1 MSRDVHKRIPGA
13 SQKSVLGAVI
23 LLIVVVVVGALTERR
38 APEHS
43 TATRKPK
50 AVVPTNAFQEPA
62 SMRSEPKPESRRAA
76 IDAQRTAARESGPS
90 ATPGIAD
97 ASLPSAIDAPH
108 RSHSMFVN
116 SPGYVPPDDPESLS
130 VVTGRRDA
138 PPIDME
144 VAGGARSP
152 EALAR
157 LLLEALQVGDE
168 HALLALRLTREEFGT
183 ILWPEIP
190 ESRLITHITADDAWD
205 AYVLQSR
212 SGVTR
217 TVSSYG
223 SHRLELVRVE
233 TSGPVPYRNF
243 SLLRHVVLVCTDHS
257 TGDEVRLKFAP
268 SFLERHG
275 RYKVVTFRD

>member
-13 SQKSVLGAVI
+13 GQKSVLGAVI
-23 LLIVVVVVGALTERR
+23 LLIVVLVVSALTERR
-38 APEHS
+38 APERA
-43 TATRKPK
+43 TAPAAK
-50 AVVPTNAFQEPA
+50 ALAPQNAFQEPA
-62 SMRSEPKPESRRAA
+62 SMRSEPRPEARRAA
-76 IDAQRTAARESGPS
+76 IDAPRTVARESGPS
-90 ATPGIAD
+90 ATPRIAD
-97 ASLPSAIDAPH
+97 ASLPSSIEAPQ

-138 PPIDME
+138 PLIDME
-144 VAGGARSP
+144 VTGGGGSK

-168 HALLALRLTREEFGT
+168 HALQALRLTRAEFGT
-183 ILWPEIP
+183 ILWPEVP
-190 ESRLITHITADDAWD
+190 ESRPITHITTDDAWE
-205 AYVLQSR
+205 AYELQSR
-212 SGVTR
+212 SGIVR
-217 TVSSYG
+217 TISSFG
-223 SHRLELVRVE
+223 SHQLELVRVE
-233 TSGPVPYRNF
+233 SSGPVSYRNF

-257 TGDEVRLKFAP
+257 TGDEARLKFAP